1 MPPLPPSGIRAQNSE
16 SNHPPGSIPG
26 SLESKNMADTATLTV
41 ELNAQIVN
49 QLNLIREA
57 VWNLRN
63 EVNCRIEHGAESGGH
78 LDYVQRKL
86 DEILQPI
93 SDQE

>member
-1 MPPLPPSGIRAQNSE
+1 
-16 SNHPPGSIPG
+16 
-26 SLESKNMADTATLTV
+26 MADTATLTV

-57 VWNLRN
+57 VWNLRS